1 MKRILLLL
9 AICCFGGLIWGQNG
23 PSAETKNLINK
34 IKKSQ
39 SYLSAEATMTN
50 PEDAMKLANE
60 LLVGEIN
67 EWVKSKR
74 KSETVQQIVLQ
85 DISSCSE
92 TMNMKR
98 GTNVRAFVYVKKTDI
113 MLIRGEGQIILS
125 DNEKGNDLQALSEIS
140 EPLKIEKDKPASKKD
155 DIVSTVEKIGASS
168 ADTNLNTIMKTKTMT
183 DMKKVF
189 ADLKEKEEIKYG
201 PYPSDQVSENSYL
214 LFYTRVG
221 DVKAVV
227 EKKGDI
233 LQDLNTLQ
241 DVKLGDFSG
250 YGAYWFELK

>member
-9 AICCFGGLIWGQNG
+9 AVCCFGGLMWGQNN
-23 PSAETKNLINK
+23 SSTETKNLINK

-50 PEDAMKLANE
+50 SEDAMKLANE

-113 MLIRGEGQIILS
+113 VLIRGEGQIILS

-140 EPLKIEKDKPASKKD
+140 EPLKIEKDKPDSKKD
-155 DIVSTVEKIGASS
+155 NVDSTVEKIGSS
-168 ADTNLNTIMKTKTMT
+168 SVDKNLNTIMSTKTMA

-189 ADLKEKEEIKYG
+189 ADLKSKEEIKYG
-201 PYPSDQVSENSYL
+201 SYPSDQVSENSYL
-214 LFYTRVG
+214 LFYTRTG

-227 EKKGDI
+227 EKKGDV
-233 LQDLNTLQ
+233 LKDLNTSQ
-241 DVKLGDFSG
+241 NVKLGDFSG